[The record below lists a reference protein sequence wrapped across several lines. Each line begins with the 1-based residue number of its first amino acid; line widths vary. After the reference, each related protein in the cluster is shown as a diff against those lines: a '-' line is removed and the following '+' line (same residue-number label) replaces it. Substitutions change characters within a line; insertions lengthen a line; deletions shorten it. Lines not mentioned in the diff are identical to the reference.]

1 MLLFQAAQEDDIPAL
16 RALAERIWR
25 GSYAE
30 MISPEQM
37 DYMLGRMY
45 SEETIRRELA
55 EGVLWELVWLSGE
68 PIGFLSITF
77 GTDGVAKLN
86 KLYLLPEFQGRGLG
100 QGMLARVFAVAV
112 ERGAREV
119 RLQVNKGNVRAQR
132 VYERAGFRIAEAAVF
147 DIGGGFVMDD
157 FVMVRPLPG

>member
-1 MLLFQAAQEDDIPAL
+1 MLLFQAAHEDDIPVL

-37 DYMLGRMY
+37 EYMLGRMY

-55 EGVLWELVWLSGE
+55 EGVLWELVRLSGE

-86 KLYLLPEFQGRGLG
+86 KLYLLPELQGRGLG